1 MKPMLAD
8 QLTALGEQLDQPTE
22 QLAEQ
27 LAELSETCQ
36 ETELPGLGDLLAFMS
51 ELVAAEEP
59 TLAPE
64 HQAQLALILK
74 APGKELALDDLLA
87 AATGILT
94 ADSWQAPLEAED
106 LDMLPELLAED
117 WPKLT
122 AAGSSEAEAEL
133 ETDSAQGDEA
143 DEVSIDDLDF
153 QLLPEED
160 LSPDSEVT
168 MENLSMESVEAAQEE
183 LAEDTSEALSETLP
197 EGLLDDLF
205 AEPPAKAP
213 VEAPAETAEESPVE
227 TPEGTHG
234 EASVGTPVEA
244 SVGTPVEAPVGALS
258 EREESPSETQTS
270 SETSG
275 PVTNALK
282 QADTPESLSEQ
293 LADLSESLAEQ
304 DPPLIS
310 DLCALAAEQCASLE
324 SLDDSPAAELASLLD
339 QLLSTP
345 NLDTATAALNA
356 LGHADWP
363 EPMDPEDLAEQQ
375 ALIEEEFQTDAS
387 ELETEPET
395 AVAEPH
401 EAEAISEAL
410 SEASSEALFET
421 TPEATL
427 GETFEELPEE
437 LFETTPAAT
446 PGEAPEE
453 SPVGAPVGALSERE
467 EPSTETQDSSALSGP
482 ATAAFNSSDDSEA
495 LCDQLAELSETQ
507 AEREPTLISDLCALT
522 AELCGALESLDHPG
536 LKPLLMQLDQL
547 LEQPDHNN
555 ASAVL
560 TALGDE
566 QWPEPLDTEDQ
577 AELQTLIDDAFLSQE
592 TEQTTGQDIITS
604 ESQETSAPEAV
615 NEAGPACSALNA
627 ADSAEA
633 LSEQL
638 VELSESLAERDPTLI
653 SDLFALAGEAC
664 EALEELTSPLAT
676 QLCQQ
681 LDQLLAT
688 PDADNCN
695 RAIELL
701 ADAHWPAPLEAEDQ
715 AELHALVTDA
725 FSPDEAPIEADFETE
740 AQPELQPEPVE
751 SEPAVAEPV
760 ELEQPDFCTVDM
772 SLLENAGPKVDPQIL
787 TMLSGSL
794 LQLTQLWEQTKPN
807 SNSALLEAS
816 QEALLPLE
824 RACETVHLSGIRI
837 LLEGLGRNLD
847 YMIQRQLPLE
857 VYEHNHFT
865 HCLEAL
871 QTHLD
876 DLGDKGNR
884 DTLVDAISDPS
895 LPIHAD
901 PQQSAF
907 ITGLLALASIQS
919 PEDIEHPQA
928 TPEDVEL
935 AIADDIDPQLL
946 EMLYDELP
954 TLVDEFQQHLQ
965 AVLDEEQTESLLSAQ
980 RAAHTIKGLAN
991 MAGIRGLAKLTH
1003 CMEDVLEVLT
1013 DAKTLPGPQLA
1024 EDLTEAIDCLAQ
1036 MSESISESEPSPDGA
1051 LEVLQSMMDWFY
1063 RLRTEGIE
1071 SAGQALSGKPKRKKT
1086 PAPAPKDDKPAEQQ
1100 KQAAA
1105 QGGGEQGQL
1114 RVPVSLL
1121 DNLFRIAG
1129 ESSTLNAQLDDRLGQ
1144 MHRLA
1149 RANRDR
1155 QRVLQKVMFDIEQQ
1169 LQDYFTLHPTE
1180 SGDDSHF
1187 DPLEMDRYH
1196 SMHTT
1201 LSQLQE
1207 AVADVREV
1215 GREMAEQLR
1224 HLDEMH
1230 ASQTNLQKESLDNV
1244 LSTRLVPVK
1253 TLSSRMQRIMRQA
1266 CRAAGK
1272 EARLV
1277 IEGEGVLI
1285 DSQVLS
1291 QLADPLMHIIRNAV
1305 DHGLE
1310 DPETR
1315 TANGKDEVGT
1325 LTIGFRQAQNQVQVS
1340 CADDGGGINVT
1351 RVKEIAERK
1360 GLLKGGRVLSD
1371 SEAQRLILIPGFST
1385 RDEISQLSGRGIGMD
1400 VVYQQVTRLQG
1411 TISIHSVQNEGT
1423 RFDLALP
1430 ASSLLIHTLLVRSAN
1445 KRIHALSSHTIEQSL
1460 LSADGEITS
1469 SDDGMTFTTAEGV
1482 YPAYTLETLLG
1493 EKPGDY
1499 SGKRLFP
1506 VLLVKL
1512 DQGEKAAVFVPEVL
1526 AHREQVFK
1534 SMGEHLPDI
1543 PGVPGVTIL
1552 ADGSVAPIV
1561 DLQGRI
1567 RQRHSALSPVSE
1579 LAEPEFNLH
1588 LPEVLVVDDSLS
1600 ARKTLATLLSD
1611 SGYEVRTAI
1620 DGLDALDKIRQ
1631 EPPAIVLTDLEMPRM
1646 SGMELAA
1653 ILRNSKQY
1661 NNIPVVMITSRSTHK
1676 HRGEAEAA
1684 GVSAYLTKPWT
1695 ETQVLDQV
1703 QTLLF

>member
-51 ELVAAEEP
+51 ELVAAEEAA
-59 TLAPE
+59 LAPE

-74 APGKELALDDLLA
+74 APGEGLALDDLLA

-106 LDMLPELLAED
+106 LEMLPELLAED

-122 AAGSSEAEAEL
+122 AAGSSEAEAEAEL
-133 ETDSAQGDEA
+133 KTESAQDDEN

-160 LSPDSEVT
+160 LSPDSEAT
-168 MENLSMESVEAAQEE
+168 MEDISMDSVEAAPEE
-183 LAEDTSEALSETLP
+183 LTEDTPEAFSETFP
-197 EGLLDDLF
+197 EGLLDELF
-205 AEPPAKAP
+205 AEPS
-213 VEAPAETAEESPVE
+213 VEAPAESAEEAPV
-227 TPEGTHG
+227 G
-234 EASVGTPVEA
+234 AL
-244 SVGTPVEAPVGALS
+244 VGALS
-258 EREESPSETQTS
+258 EREEPFTEVQAS
-270 SETSG
+270 SETCG

-282 QADTPESLSEQ
+282 QSDNPETLSEQ

-387 ELETEPET
+387 VPETEPET
-395 AVAEPH
+395 AVAESDK
-401 EAEAISEAL
+401 AEAVPEAL

-427 GETFEELPEE
+427 GETPEELPED
-437 LFETTPAAT
+437 LFETTPETT
-446 PGEAPEE
+446 PGEASEE
-453 SPVGAPVGALSERE
+453 SPEGAPVGALSERE
-467 EPSTETQDSSALSGP
+467 EPSSKTPDSPALSGP
-482 ATAAFNSSDDSEA
+482 ATAAFNSSDDPEA

-522 AELCGALESLDHPG
+522 AELCGTLESLEHPG
-536 LKPLLMQLDQL
+536 LNPLLMQLDQL
-547 LEQPDHNN
+547 LEQPDHSN

-566 QWPEPLDTEDQ
+566 QWPEPLDAEDQ
-577 AELQTLIDDAFLSQE
+577 AELQALIDAAFLSQE
-592 TEQTTGQDIITS
+592 TEQTTEQDIITP
-604 ESQETSAPEAV
+604 EAQETTAPEAL

-627 ADSAEA
+627 ADSGEA

-638 VELSESLAERDPTLI
+638 MELSESLAERDPTLI

-664 EALEELTSPLAT
+664 EALEDLTSPLAT

-688 PDADNCN
+688 PDADTCN
-695 RAIELL
+695 RTIELL
-701 ADAHWPAPLEAEDQ
+701 ADAHWPAPLEADDQ

-725 FSPDEAPIEADFETE
+725 FSPDEAPVEALAESDFEPA
-740 AQPELQPEPVE
+740 AQAELQPEPVE
-751 SEPAVAEPV
+751 STPAVAEAV

-884 DTLVDAISDPS
+884 DTLVDAISDPG

-1071 SAGQALSGKPKRKKT
+1071 AAGRALSGKPKRKKT

-1100 KQAAA
+1100 KQAA

-1315 TANGKDEVGT
+1315 AANGKDEVGT

>member
-1 MKPMLAD
+1 MNPTLAD
-8 QLTALGEQLDQPTE
+8 QLTSLCDQLDQPTE
-22 QLAEQ
+22 QLAES
-27 LAELSETCQ
+27 LAELSEQCQ
-36 ETELPGLGDLLAFMS
+36 DAELSGMGDLLALIS
-51 ELVAAEEP
+51 ELVTAEDDGL
-59 TLAPE
+59 TPE
-64 HQAQLALILK
+64 HQAALGMILG
-74 APGKELALDDLLA
+74 APGKQMSLDNLLA
-87 AATGILT
+87 ASASILT
-94 ADSWQAPLEAED
+94 ADIWQAPLEAED
-106 LDMLPELLAED
+106 IEALPELLEED
-117 WPKLT
+117 WPRLLADSGANVET
-122 AAGSSEAEAEL
+122 EVEATSEV
-133 ETDSAQGDEA
+133 ETDTN
-143 DEVSIDDLDF
+143 
-153 QLLPEED
+153 PEE
-160 LSPDSEVT
+160 S
-168 MENLSMESVEAAQEE
+168 A
-183 LAEDTSEALSETLP
+183 
-197 EGLLDDLF
+197 
-205 AEPPAKAP
+205 AP
-213 VEAPAETAEESPVE
+213 VTL
-227 TPEGTHG
+227 
-234 EASVGTPVEA
+234 
-244 SVGTPVEAPVGALS
+244 AL
-258 EREESPSETQTS
+258 Q
-270 SETSG
+270 
-275 PVTNALK
+275 
-282 QADTPESLSEQ
+282 QADDPETLSEQ

-304 DPPLIS
+304 APPLVS
-310 DLCALAAEQCASLE
+310 DLFALAAEQIASLDN
-324 SLDDSPAAELASLLD
+324 LDTAILSTLATQLD
-339 QLLSTP
+339 QLLDTP
-345 NLDTATAALNA
+345 NHANTSAALST
-356 LGHADWP
+356 LGNPAWP
-363 EPMDPEDLAEQQ
+363 EPLDPEDLAEQQ
-375 ALIEEEFQTDAS
+375 ALIDEAFLTDSVSS
-387 ELETEPET
+387 ELDIELAPALEQEHGPEVVPEATDGGTIETD
-395 AVAEPH
+395 
-401 EAEAISEAL
+401 EASDEAADNTLSGPASAALSSSEDPEAL
-410 SEASSEALFET
+410 SEH
-421 TPEATL
+421 
-427 GETFEELPEE
+427 
-437 LFETTPAAT
+437 
-446 PGEAPEE
+446 
-453 SPVGAPVGALSERE
+453 
-467 EPSTETQDSSALSGP
+467 
-482 ATAAFNSSDDSEA
+482 
-495 LCDQLAELSETQ
+495 LAELSEAL
-507 AEREPTLISDLCALT
+507 AEREPTLLSDLVALA
-522 AELCGALESLDHPG
+522 AELCGSLEALDEDALPA
-536 LKPLLMQLDQL
+536 LMTQLDRL
-547 LEQPDHNN
+547 LEHPSHE
-555 ASAVL
+555 
-560 TALGDE
+560 TATHSLAMLSNPN
-566 QWPEPLDTEDQ
+566 WPAPLEPEDQ
-577 AELQTLIDDAFLSQE
+577 EGLQELIDAEFLGADTADNLE
-592 TEQTTGQDIITS
+592 PVVEV
-604 ESQETSAPEAV
+604 SAAEPNDLIGPAV
-615 NEAGPACSALNA
+615 NALQSAH
-627 ADSAEA
+627 SGAE

-638 VELSESLAERDPTLI
+638 LELSEAMAEMAPTLI
-653 SDLFALAGEAC
+653 SDLFALAGEGS
-664 EALEELTSPLAT
+664 ESLEDLNSPIVAA
-676 QLCQQ
+676 LCQQ
-681 LDQLLAT
+681 LDLLVLHPTAESASQTLSLLSDSRWPEPLDAEDAAELQNLIFESFSQTENT
-688 PDADNCN
+688 PD
-695 RAIELL
+695 IT
-701 ADAHWPAPLEAEDQ
+701 EDI
-715 AELHALVTDA
+715 A
-725 FSPDEAPIEADFETE
+725 FEAPVQAPEQSIPEAPTP
-740 AQPELQPEPVE
+740 QV
-751 SEPAVAEPV
+751 SV
-760 ELEQPDFCTVDM
+760 ELPSFCEVDM
-772 SLLENAGPKVDPQIL
+772 SLLEQAGPKVDPQIL
-787 TMLSGSL
+787 AMLSASL
-794 LQLTQLWEQTKPN
+794 LQLTQLWEQTEPN
-807 SNSALLEAS
+807 SNSALIAAS

-824 RACETVHLSGIRI
+824 RACGTVHLNGIRTV
-837 LLEGLGRNLD
+837 LEGLGRNLQ
-847 YMIQRQLPLE
+847 YLEQRQQPLE
-857 VYEHNHFT
+857 VFEHTHFT

-871 QTHLD
+871 QAHLA

-884 DTLVDAISDPS
+884 DQLVDAISDTG
-895 LPIHAD
+895 LPAHAD

-907 ITGLLALASIQS
+907 ITGLLALAGIQA

-928 TPEDVEL
+928 TPEDIEL
-935 AIADDIDPQLL
+935 SIADDIDPQLL

-965 AVLDEEQTESLLSAQ
+965 AVLDEQQTESLLSAQ

-1024 EDLTEAIDCLAQ
+1024 EDLTEATDCLAQ
-1036 MSESISESEPSPDGA
+1036 MSESISEAEPAPDGS

-1071 SAGQALSGKPKRKKT
+1071 AAGQALTGKKKRTPKA
-1086 PAPAPKDDKPAEQQ
+1086 APVAAKEEQPSDQ

-1105 QGGGEQGQL
+1105 QGGSEQGQL

-1155 QRVLQKVMFDIEQQ
+1155 QRILQKVMFDIEQQ

-1180 SGDDSHF
+1180 GSDDSHF

-1215 GREMAEQLR
+1215 GREMADHIR

-1272 EARLV
+1272 EANLV

-1285 DSQVLS
+1285 DSQVLG

-1310 DPETR
+1310 AAEVR
-1315 TANGKDEVGT
+1315 AKAGKDETGT
-1325 LTIGFRQAQNQVQVS
+1325 LTISFRQAQNQVQVS
-1340 CADDGGGINVT
+1340 CSDDGGGINVT

-1371 SEAQRLILIPGFST
+1371 NEAQRLILIPGFST
-1385 RDEISQLSGRGIGMD
+1385 RDEVSQLSGRGIGMD

-1411 TISIHSVQNEGT
+1411 TISIHSVQGEGT

-1430 ASSLLIHTLLVRSAN
+1430 ASSLLVHTLLVRSAN

-1460 LSADGEITS
+1460 LSADGELNAT
-1469 SDDGMTFTTAEGV
+1469 DDGMTFTTDEGT
-1482 YPAYTLETLLG
+1482 YPAYSLETLLG

-1499 SGKRLFP
+1499 TGKRLFP

-1512 DQGEKAAVFVPEVL
+1512 DQGEKAAVLVPEVL

-1534 SMGEHLPDI
+1534 SMGEHIPDI

-1631 EPPAIVLTDLEMPRM
+1631 DPPAIVLTDLEMPRM

-1695 ETQVLDQV
+1695 ESQVLDQV

>member
-1 MKPMLAD
+1 MNPTLAD
-8 QLTALGEQLDQPTE
+8 QLTSLCDQLDQPTE
-22 QLAEQ
+22 QLAET
-27 LAELSETCQ
+27 LAELSEQCQ
-36 ETELPGLGDLLAFMS
+36 EAEFSGMGDLLALIS
-51 ELVAAEEP
+51 ELVTAEEEGL
-59 TLAPE
+59 TPE
-64 HQAQLALILK
+64 HQAALGMILG
-74 APGKELALDDLLA
+74 APGKQMSLEDLLTA
-87 AATGILT
+87 SASILT
-94 ADSWQAPLEAED
+94 ADIWQAPLETDDIEA
-106 LDMLPELLAED
+106 LPELLEED
-117 WPKLT
+117 WPLLL
-122 AAGSSEAEAEL
+122 AGSTTDAKTEVEATETPDTDIEP
-133 ETDSAQGDEA
+133 EMTDSVVETAIDAA
-143 DEVSIDDLDF
+143 DMLD
-153 QLLPEED
+153 
-160 LSPDSEVT
+160 VT
-168 MENLSMESVEAAQEE
+168 VFDQ
-183 LAEDTSEALSETLP
+183 
-197 EGLLDDLF
+197 
-205 AEPPAKAP
+205 
-213 VEAPAETAEESPVE
+213 AEESWASD
-227 TPEGTHG
+227 TP
-234 EASVGTPVEA
+234 SQLP
-244 SVGTPVEAPVGALS
+244 
-258 EREESPSETQTS
+258 
-270 SETSG
+270 G
-275 PVTNALK
+275 PVTQALQ
-282 QADTPESLSEQ
+282 QADGPETFSEQ

-310 DLCALAAEQCASLE
+310 DLFALASEQIASLE
-324 SLDDSPAAELASLLD
+324 SLDIEILPTLASQLD
-339 QLLSTP
+339 QLLDTPDHPCTST
-345 NLDTATAALNA
+345 ALEL
-356 LGHADWP
+356 LGNDAWP
-363 EPMDPEDLAEQQ
+363 EPLDPEDRAEQQ
-375 ALIEEEFQTDAS
+375 ALIDEAFLTDSASAELDLAQEPVQEPVLSLELEPEVEIDQEHDLASTLIADTDNETNETDAIAPTGPATS
-387 ELETEPET
+387 AL
-395 AVAEPH
+395 AACAEP
-401 EAEAISEAL
+401 EAL
-410 SEASSEALFET
+410 SEL
-421 TPEATL
+421 
-427 GETFEELPEE
+427 
-437 LFETTPAAT
+437 
-446 PGEAPEE
+446 
-453 SPVGAPVGALSERE
+453 
-467 EPSTETQDSSALSGP
+467 
-482 ATAAFNSSDDSEA
+482 
-495 LCDQLAELSETQ
+495 LAELSE
-507 AEREPTLISDLCALT
+507 ALVEREPTLLSDLVALA
-522 AELCGALESLDHPG
+522 AELCGSLESLDGDALPV
-536 LKPLLMQLDQL
+536 LMIQLDRL
-547 LEQPDHNN
+547 LEEPSHE
-555 ASAVL
+555 
-560 TALGDE
+560 TATQALAMLSDSS
-566 QWPEPLDTEDQ
+566 WPAPLEPEDQ
-577 AELQTLIDDAFLSQE
+577 EGLQELIDAEFLAADTADDLE
-592 TEQTTGQDIITS
+592 PVVAVTATEPDDLIG
-604 ESQETSAPEAV
+604 PAV
-615 NEAGPACSALNA
+615 NALHSAQTG
-627 ADSAEA
+627 AE

-638 VELSESLAERDPTLI
+638 LELSEAMADMAPTLI
-653 SDLFALAGEAC
+653 SDLFALAGEGS
-664 EALEELTSPLAT
+664 EALDDLNPPIVAA
-676 QLCQQ
+676 LCQQ
-681 LDQLLAT
+681 LDLLVQNPTAESAT
-688 PDADNCN
+688 QALSLLSDSNWPTPLDPEDAE
-695 RAIELL
+695 ELQSL
-701 ADAHWPAPLEAEDQ
+701 VSESFAQPLEGVETFIETDTEASAQPPLQ
-715 AELHALVTDA
+715 AE
-725 FSPDEAPIEADFETE
+725 
-740 AQPELQPEPVE
+740 PEPQVPEVALALPSFCEVE
-751 SEPAVAEPV
+751 
-760 ELEQPDFCTVDM
+760 M
-772 SLLENAGPKVDPQIL
+772 SLLEQAGPKVDPQIL
-787 TMLSGSL
+787 AMLSATL
-794 LQLTQLWEQTKPN
+794 LQLTQLWEQTEPN
-807 SNSALLEAS
+807 SNSALLAAS

-824 RACETVHLSGIRI
+824 RACGTVHLNGIRTV
-837 LLEGLGRNLD
+837 LEGLGRNLE
-847 YMIQRQLPLE
+847 YLEQRQQPLE
-857 VYEHNHFT
+857 VFEHTHFT

-871 QTHLD
+871 QAHLA

-884 DTLVDAISDPS
+884 DQLVDAISDTG
-895 LPIHAD
+895 LPAHAD

-907 ITGLLALASIQS
+907 ITGLLALAGIQA

-928 TPEDVEL
+928 TAEDIEL
-935 AIADDIDPQLL
+935 SIADDIDPQLL

-965 AVLDEEQTESLLSAQ
+965 AVLDEQQTDSLLSAQ

-1024 EDLTEAIDCLAQ
+1024 EDLTEATDCLAQ
-1036 MSESISESEPSPDGA
+1036 MSESISEAEPAPDGA

-1071 SAGQALSGKPKRKKT
+1071 AAGQALSGKKKRTPKA
-1086 PAPAPKDDKPAEQQ
+1086 APAVAKDEQPSEQ
-1100 KQAAA
+1100 KQAA

-1129 ESSTLNAQLDDRLGQ
+1129 ESSTLNAQLDDRLNQ

-1149 RANRDR
+1149 RANRER
-1155 QRVLQKVMFDIEQQ
+1155 QRILQKVMFDIEQQ
-1169 LQDYFTLHPTE
+1169 LQDYFTLNPTE
-1180 SGDDSHF
+1180 GSDDSHF

-1215 GREMAEQLR
+1215 GREMADHIR

-1244 LSTRLVPVK
+1244 LNTRLVPVK

-1272 EARLV
+1272 EANLV

-1285 DSQVLS
+1285 DSQVLG

-1310 DPETR
+1310 AADVRAES
-1315 TANGKDEVGT
+1315 GKDETGT
-1325 LTIGFRQAQNQVQVS
+1325 LTISFRQAQNQVQVS
-1340 CADDGGGINVT
+1340 CSDDGGGINVT

-1371 SEAQRLILIPGFST
+1371 NEAQRLILIPGFST
-1385 RDEISQLSGRGIGMD
+1385 RDEVSQLSGRGIGMD

-1411 TISIHSVQNEGT
+1411 TISIHSVQGEGT

-1430 ASSLLIHTLLVRSAN
+1430 ASSLLVHTLLVRSAN

-1460 LSADGEITS
+1460 LSADGELTTT
-1469 SDDGMTFTTAEGV
+1469 DDGMTFTTDEGT

-1499 SGKRLFP
+1499 TGKRLFP
-1506 VLLVKL
+1506 ILLVKL
-1512 DQGEKAAVFVPEVL
+1512 DQGEKAAVLVPEVL

-1567 RQRHSALSPVSE
+1567 RQRHSALSPVAE

-1653 ILRNSKQY
+1653 ILRNSRQY

-1703 QTLLF
+1703 QKLLF